1 MVDGGFLF
9 QNRKVS
15 GWQHEKCLAEK
26 WFPKSKIT
34 KATSEMFTSLKL
46 FSYIPLGFTVLG
58 LVSSLY
64 LVWTGPCKTCL
75 FKKEIVAIFPFSFN
89 TILNRLDNY
98 CNQCLQ
104 FPNYSQVWKTS
115 TMFLKLQNVYFHK
128 RSFSF
133 LSIRKS
139 KLLWVKN
146 PLATHH
152 HLPRPIQIQGMPVEC
167 YAVKKKHKMLER
179 QYIEISTG
187 QSASPSLERLP
198 SSSPTTQPSQWWGTS
213 MKYLQLDWVTTTL
226 CLHRVIISY

>member
-1 MVDGGFLF
+1 MSGREVVSWKQNNKSHFWNVHFPQTLFIYSSRFHSLWFGLDHVRRVCSRRISLPVFLF
-9 QNRKVS
+9 HSTRF
-15 GWQHEKCLAEK
+15 WID
-26 WFPKSKIT
+26 WIT
-34 KATSEMFTSLKL
+34 
-46 FSYIPLGFTVLG
+46 
-58 LVSSLY
+58 
-64 LVWTGPCKTCL
+64 
-75 FKKEIVAIFPFSFN
+75 IVINVFSFQI
-89 TILNRLDNY
+89 THKFGKHPKCSWNY
-98 CNQCLQ
+98 
-104 FPNYSQVWKTS
+104 K
-115 TMFLKLQNVYFHK
+115 NVYFHK